1 MKDQIF
7 FQFAQTNRLYSDQ
20 IEKNVTL
27 KKQIANQNKEIE
39 ELRTNQMSDLPPL
52 RPKLEARVDLTID
65 STDEDENLKLK
76 IKEIEGRIHG
86 SSRLGWFTAYLANVS
101 LTKLH
106 DPISPCKSRDRRYPN
121 LRIPKHASES

>member
-76 IKEIEGRIHG
+76 IKEIEGRD
-86 SSRLGWFTAYLANVS
+86 SR
-101 LTKLH
+101 
-106 DPISPCKSRDRRYPN
+106 PISLMYF
-121 LRIPKHASES
+121 

>member
-1 MKDQIF
+1 MKYPIF

-65 STDEDENLKLK
+65 STEEEDENLKLK
-76 IKEIEGRIHG
+76 IKEIEGRDTWKCSTNG
-86 SSRLGWFTAYLANVS
+86 LSQT
-101 LTKLH
+101 
-106 DPISPCKSRDRRYPN
+106 
-121 LRIPKHASES
+121 